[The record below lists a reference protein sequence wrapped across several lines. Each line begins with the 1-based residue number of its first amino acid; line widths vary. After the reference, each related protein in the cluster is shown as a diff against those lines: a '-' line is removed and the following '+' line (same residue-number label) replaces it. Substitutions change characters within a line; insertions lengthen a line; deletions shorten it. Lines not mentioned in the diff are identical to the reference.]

1 MKRDTG
7 HPHLHEE
14 FSRTVE
20 KHKNTIYTVCYMFAE
35 DRETARDLIQEVL
48 VNIWTGLE
56 KLWDT
61 GNPGAWIWRVSLNTC
76 ISYERKRRRRPET
89 LPMETVDSLFEDT
102 DEDSKQARML
112 HERIKKLG
120 IFDRA
125 ILLLW
130 LEDLTYREIGEIMG
144 ISADNVS
151 VRLVRIREKMKNMK

>member
-1 MKRDTG
+1 M
-7 HPHLHEE
+7 HEP
-14 FSRTVE
+14 S
-20 KHKNTIYTVCYMFAE
+20 N
-35 DRETARDLIQEVL
+35 DL
-48 VNIWTGLE
+48 WTGGPWEQPSPSFPTPPAVVIPSRRAPLLRP
-56 KLWDT
+56 KRRW
-61 GNPGAWIWRVSLNTC
+61 
-76 ISYERKRRRRPET
+76 KRRRRPET
-89 LPMETVDSLFEDT
+89 LPMDTVDSLFEDT